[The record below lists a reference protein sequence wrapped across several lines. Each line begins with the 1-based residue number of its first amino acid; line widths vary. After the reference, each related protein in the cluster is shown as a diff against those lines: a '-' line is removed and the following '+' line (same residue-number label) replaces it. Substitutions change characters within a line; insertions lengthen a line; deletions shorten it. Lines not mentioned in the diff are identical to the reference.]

1 MDAGKGKPGRFRASQ
16 ALDYR
21 VFQKGVSRSSRKWMK
36 LIHRKCVVEVVS
48 PVYLVERAGSQP
60 QQSLGGNGIANL
72 GVQA

>member
-36 LIHRKCVVEVVS
+36 LMSGNSRSVVVTR
-48 PVYLVERAGSQP
+48 VYLLTPDADSH
-60 QQSLGGNGIANL
+60 
-72 GVQA
+72 